1 MLKGDLDSYWDPAR
15 DPGKSRLMM
24 TVQPVTPGCETSG
37 TFWVNYPYPLVVLEI
52 EAMLEA
58 ADHVYYGEEV
68 PVNNAPSSM
77 IYCPKEEDDIASAVE
92 CLRSAASNIP
102 IIVLGS
108 RLDPQLAQRVLLA
121 GAAGIVH
128 LESVHLERYPG
139 QCAGFLTAAFED
151 EAAISRDFLKAI
163 LAKAASR
170 TGPIVLTPRQ
180 RQFLKLVI
188 QAPLVA
194 DHIMV
199 PKELLRAFLVEVEG
213 RLEEEPFSDLGGRS
227 PVA

>member
-24 TVQPVTPGCETSG
+24 TVQPVTPGCEASG
-37 TFWVNYPYPLVVLEI
+37 AFWVKYPYSLVVLEI
-52 EAMLEA
+52 EVRLEA

-68 PVNNAPSSM
+68 PVINAPSSM
-77 IYCPKEEDDIASAVE
+77 IYCPKEEDDVASAVE
-92 CLRSAASNIP
+92 CLRSAAENIP

-128 LESVHLERYPG
+128 LERYPG
-139 QCAGFLTAAFED
+139 QGARFLTAAFED
-151 EAAISRDFLKAI
+151 QAAISRDFLKAI
-163 LAKAASR
+163 LAEAASR
-170 TGPIVLTPRQ
+170 TGPIVLSPRQ
-180 RQFLKLVI
+180 RQFLELVI
-188 QAPLVA
+188 QAPIVA

-213 RLEEEPFSDLGGRS
+213 RLEEEPFSDIGGRS

>member
-1 MLKGDLDSYWDPAR
+1 MLKGDLDSYRDPAR

-37 TFWVNYPYPLVVLEI
+37 AFWVNYPYPLVVLEI
-52 EAMLEA
+52 EVRLEA

-77 IYCPKEEDDIASAVE
+77 IYCPKEEDEVASAVE
-92 CLRSAASNIP
+92 CLRSAAENIP

-108 RLDPQLAQRVLLA
+108 RLDPQLTQRVLLA

-128 LESVHLERYPG
+128 LERYPG
-139 QCAGFLTAAFED
+139 QCASFLTAAFED
-151 EAAISRDFLKAI
+151 QAAISRDFLKAI
-163 LAKAASR
+163 LAEAASR

-180 RQFLKLVI
+180 RRFLKLVI
-188 QAPLVA
+188 QAPIVA

-213 RLEEEPFSDLGGRS
+213 RLEKEPFSDIGGTS

>member
-1 MLKGDLDSYWDPAR
+1 
-15 DPGKSRLMM
+15 M
-24 TVQPVTPGCETSG
+24 TVQPVRPGCETSG
-37 TFWVNYPYPLVVLEI
+37 AFWVKYPYPLVVLEI
-52 EAMLEA
+52 EARLEA

-77 IYCPKEEDDIASAVE
+77 IYCPKEEDDVASAVE
-92 CLRSAASNIP
+92 CLRSAAGNIP

-128 LESVHLERYPG
+128 LERYPE

-180 RQFLKLVI
+180 RRFLELVI
-188 QAPLVA
+188 QAPIVA

-213 RLEEEPFSDLGGRS
+213 RLEEEPFSDIGGRS
-227 PVA
+227 PVRRNTT

>member
-1 MLKGDLDSYWDPAR
+1 
-15 DPGKSRLMM
+15 
-24 TVQPVTPGCETSG
+24 
-37 TFWVNYPYPLVVLEI
+37 VVLEI
-52 EAMLEA
+52 EARLEA

-77 IYCPKEEDDIASAVE
+77 IYCPKEEDDVASAVE
-92 CLRSAASNIP
+92 CLRSAAGNIP

-108 RLDPQLAQRVLLA
+108 RLDPQLAQKVLLA
-121 GAAGIVH
+121 GAGGV
-128 LESVHLERYPG
+128 VNLERYPG
-139 QCAGFLTAAFED
+139 QGARFLIAAFED
-151 EAAISRDFLKAI
+151 DAAISRDFLKAI
-163 LAKAASR
+163 LAEAASR

-180 RQFLKLVI
+180 RQFLNLVI
-188 QAPLVA
+188 QPPLVA

>member
-24 TVQPVTPGCETSG
+24 TVQPVTPGCEASG
-37 TFWVNYPYPLVVLEI
+37 AFWVKYPYSLVVLEI
-52 EAMLEA
+52 EARLEA

-77 IYCPKEEDDIASAVE
+77 IYCPKEEDDVASAVE
-92 CLRSAASNIP
+92 RLRRAAGNIP
-102 IIVLGS
+102 VIVLGS
-108 RLDPQLAQRVLLA
+108 RLDPQLAQKVLLA
-121 GAAGIVH
+121 GAASV
-128 LESVHLERYPG
+128 VHLERYPR

-151 EAAISRDFLKAI
+151 QAAISRDFLKAI
-163 LAKAASR
+163 LAEVASR
-170 TGPIVLTPRQ
+170 MGPIVLTPRQ
-180 RQFLKLVI
+180 RQFLELVI
-188 QAPLVA
+188 QAPIVA
-194 DHIMV
+194 DHIMM

-213 RLEEEPFSDLGGRS
+213 RLEEEPFSDIGGRS

>member
-37 TFWVNYPYPLVVLEI
+37 VFWVKYPYSLVVLEI
-52 EAMLEA
+52 EVRLEA

-68 PVNNAPSSM
+68 LVNNAPSSM
-77 IYCPKEEDDIASAVE
+77 IYCPKEEDDVASAVE
-92 CLRSAASNIP
+92 RLRRAAGNIP
-102 IIVLGS
+102 VIVLGS

-121 GAAGIVH
+121 GAASV
-128 LESVHLERYPG
+128 VHLERYPG

-151 EAAISRDFLKAI
+151 QAAISRDFLKAI
-163 LAKAASR
+163 LAEAASR

-180 RQFLKLVI
+180 RRFLKLII
-188 QAPLVA
+188 QAPIVA
-194 DHIMV
+194 DHIML
-199 PKELLRAFLVEVEG
+199 PKKLLRAFLVEVEG
-213 RLEEEPFSDLGGRS
+213 RLEEEPFSDIGGRS
-227 PVA
+227 PVG